1 MEEKL
6 REVKSLE
13 TEKGLQQRIRALID
27 TGTIKRR
34 VNENGYIVVSEDDIN
49 KVRKKGRPVKEEA
62 NE

>member
-49 KVRKKGRPVKEEA
+49 KVRKKGRPVKEEI
-62 NE
+62 E

>member
-6 REVKSLE
+6 IEIKNLE

-34 VNENGYIVVSEDDIN
+34 VNENGYLVVSEQDID
-49 KVRKKGRPVKEEA
+49 KVRKKGRPVKEDK
-62 NE
+62 